1 MSIIIKSSLNYF
13 VYFQYVS
20 EVVIG
25 APYNVTKELI
35 EHFNVDTVCHGQTY
49 IPNEGGDPYAV
60 PKTMGKFMLLDS
72 LNTITTEVIVDRII
86 RNRLDYESRNKN
98 KEKKEIELFES
109 IQKNKVAEKCG

>member
-1 MSIIIKSSLNYF
+1 MIRILTNI
-13 VYFQYVS
+13 VIVFQYVS

-49 IPNEGGDPYAV
+49 IPNENGDPYAV
-60 PKTMGKFMLLDS
+60 PKTMGKFMLIDS
-72 LNTITTEVIVDRII
+72 LNTITTEQIVDRII

-98 KEKKEIELFES
+98 KEKKEIELYES